1 MLFFDFDYFNA
12 KGEMKM
18 KKIFL
23 FILSCIVFTSCA
35 TTKVHVNSNH
45 KQIKNEFE
53 EQILNL
59 SNMYLGTIGVYAKNL
74 ITGEIISVNADSLFP
89 TASVIKL
96 PVLVSFFSKVKEGKI
111 NPNEYIVI
119 KDTQKVGG
127 AGVIQFFKDDV
138 KIKLIDAATLM
149 IILSDN
155 TATNAIID
163 QLGQTHDEKLE
174 YVNSTMESYGLKNT
188 KLLNKVFSYAT
199 KKNTLEAKRFGL
211 GYSSP
216 KEMGILLEMI
226 YRHQVIDSFYS
237 DWIIRIMKNQ
247 QDETMIRKLLPY
259 YELKEGEK
267 IIVANKTG
275 AVDKSRI
282 DVGIV
287 YSPKCDFVVAI
298 FADQSKDTRWTHD
311 NKAENAVAK
320 AARLIY
326 DYFNR

>member
-1 MLFFDFDYFNA
+1 
-12 KGEMKM
+12 M
-18 KKIFL
+18 KKFL
-23 FILSCIVFTSCA
+23 YLALSFLQLFCFSIDKFEKNQIEIL
-35 TTKVHVNSNH
+35 NN
-45 KQIKNEFE
+45 KNEVEKKLLKLADEF
-53 EQILNL
+53 
-59 SNMYLGTIGVYAKNL
+59 SGTIGVYAKNL
-74 ITGEIISVNADSLFP
+74 KSGEIISVNSDSLFP

-96 PVLVSFFSKVKEGKI
+96 PILVSFFTKSK
-111 NPNEYIVI
+111 NNELYVEDYIVI
-119 KDTQKVGG
+119 KDSQKVGG

-163 QLGQTHDEKLE
+163 QLGKTHDEKLDF
-174 YVNSTMESYGLKNT
+174 VNSTMEYYGLKNT
-188 KLLNKVFSYAT
+188 KLLNKVFSYST
-199 KKNTLEAKRFGL
+199 KKNTPEAKRFGL

-216 KEMGILLEMI
+216 QEMGKLLEMI
-226 YRHQVIDSFYS
+226 YHHQIIDSFYS

-247 QDETMIRKLLPY
+247 QDESMIRKLLPY
-259 YELKEGEK
+259 YELKEGER

-275 AVDKSRI
+275 AVDQSRI

-287 YSPKCDFVVAI
+287 YSPKCDFVIAI
-298 FADQSKDTRWTHD
+298 FADQSKDTRWSYD

-320 AARLIY
+320 AARLIF